1 MKNNVN
7 KILVLFFVTLAIGF
21 SQDNYSLS
29 FDGVNDFVYSS
40 NINYDLTDGGS
51 AHFFVKSDQI
61 SDGHKYILSQS
72 SYPAGN
78 YSVFEMSINEGY
90 LNWHIRDNDGNNVGN
105 VFDQIFLADNQWH
118 EVFLVFDGLNNQV
131 EVTVDGVSIVSD
143 VSNLGSI
150 NTLTPFYLGSQNHH
164 GHHFNGLISNATVWD
179 EVIDI
184 NSIDDFNDHRILDY
198 NINEGEGET
207 LIDLSEDG
215 NDGTIYGA
223 TWSDD
228 VPSLE
233 NDSDYAVGSLGPAG
247 GFIIYDKGLV
257 SDGWRY
263 IEIAPD
269 GWYGDGD
276 PTTTWGCSG
285 SEINGADGYAVGSGL
300 QNSIDI
306 ANGCDGDNAASIS
319 LNTEIK

>member
-78 YSVFEMSINEGY
+78 YSVFEMSIYEGY

-150 NTLTPFYLGSQNHH
+150 NLAFLLFLMSQ
-164 GHHFNGLISNATVWD
+164 I
-179 EVIDI
+179 
-184 NSIDDFNDHRILDY
+184 
-198 NINEGEGET
+198 
-207 LIDLSEDG
+207 
-215 NDGTIYGA
+215 
-223 TWSDD
+223 
-228 VPSLE
+228 
-233 NDSDYAVGSLGPAG
+233 
-247 GFIIYDKGLV
+247 
-257 SDGWRY
+257 
-263 IEIAPD
+263 
-269 GWYGDGD
+269 
-276 PTTTWGCSG
+276 
-285 SEINGADGYAVGSGL
+285 
-300 QNSIDI
+300 
-306 ANGCDGDNAASIS
+306 
-319 LNTEIK
+319 